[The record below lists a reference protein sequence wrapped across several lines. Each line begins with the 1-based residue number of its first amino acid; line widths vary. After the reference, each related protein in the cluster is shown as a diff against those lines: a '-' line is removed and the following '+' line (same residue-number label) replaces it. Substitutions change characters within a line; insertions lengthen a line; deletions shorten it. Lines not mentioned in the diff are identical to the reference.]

1 MKFMLAM
8 WKAAKSNDTIHKQK
22 GETMFQTLLNRLT
35 SRQIKLG
42 IMDKIFKDVN
52 GSNQSPTLTEG
63 AEEVAVNVNDPLS
76 EDKIR
81 ELEEEMQTYH
91 EKRYVKILYLY
102 ILICMILLFHF
113 IAKLP
118 TIRMQWS
125 TIVLS

>member
-1 MKFMLAM
+1 MLAM
-8 WKAAKSNDTIHKQK
+8 WKAAKSNDTIHNNHKQK

-35 SRQIKLG
+35 WRQIKLG
-42 IMDKIFKDVN
+42 TMDKIFKDVN

-63 AEEVAVNVNDPLS
+63 AEEIAVNDPLS

-102 ILICMILLFHF
+102 KF
-113 IAKLP
+113 
-118 TIRMQWS
+118 
-125 TIVLS
+125 